1 MPYILMTH
9 ILVHAIRYMKM
20 ELRHLTFINPE
31 LDGGNV
37 CPACPKVCVSL

>member
-1 MPYILMTH
+1 MHDVTCAMI
-9 ILVHAIRYMKM
+9 VHAIRYMKM

-37 CPACPKVCVSL
+37 CPACPKVRM